1 VSESGR
7 IESDTARD
15 GSALARLEAA
25 RIWLPQPQA
34 IQAVFFDVG
43 FTLLDPYPS
52 FPEAVR
58 DILARQ
64 GAHVELACLEAALPA
79 AEAQF
84 VESARL
90 NPHTWG
96 NEQAISDI
104 WSRYFRALLGPCLAH
119 DDAALDA
126 AIPMVQAAF
135 DEATTYRLY
144 PEVLPTLATLHRG
157 GYKLGVISD
166 WGASL
171 SLILGTF
178 ELTRYFDFTVI
189 SATARRAKP
198 DPALF
203 QLALE
208 RADVTADYALH
219 VGDSYVRD
227 ALGARQVGITPVLID
242 RTRSLSEGV
251 PDCPLVYDVYEVLD
265 LLDIPESAR
274 DVRPTERR
282 ALDDR
287 LRPARGVVR

>member
-1 VSESGR
+1 MSESERSAG
-7 IESDTARD
+7 DTNTARD
-15 GSALARLEAA
+15 GGAQARVDAG
-25 RIWLPQPQA
+25 RIWLPNPQA

-64 GAHVELACLEAALPA
+64 GTHVELACLEAALPA
-79 AEAQF
+79 AESQF
-84 VESARL
+84 VELARL

-96 NEQAISDI
+96 DERAINDI
-104 WSRYFRALLGPCLAH
+104 WGRYFHALLGPCLT
-119 DDAALDA
+119 DDQNALDA
-126 AIPMVQAAF
+126 AIPMVQRAF
-135 DEATTYRLY
+135 DEAATYRLY
-144 PEVLPTLATLHRG
+144 PEVVPTLATLHRR

-242 RTRSLSEGV
+242 RTRSLSVGV
-251 PDCPLVYDVYEVLD
+251 PDCPLVYDVYELLD

-274 DVRPTERR
+274 DARPTERS
-282 ALDDR
+282 ALDER
-287 LRPARGVVR
+287 LRPA

>member
-1 VSESGR
+1 MVNEANR
-7 IESDTARD
+7 NEIESSVSNDRGAR
-15 GSALARLEAA
+15 ARLAA
-25 RIWLPQPQA
+25 GRRWLPQPQA
-34 IQAVFFDVG
+34 VQAVFFDVG

-58 DILARQ
+58 DILARH
-64 GAHVELACLEAALPA
+64 GTHIELACLESALPA

-90 NPHTWG
+90 NPHIWG
-96 NEQAISDI
+96 DERAINDI
-104 WSRYFRALLGPCLAH
+104 WSRYFHALLAPCLAH
-119 DDAALDA
+119 DQTELDA
-126 AIPMVQAAF
+126 AVPLVQKAF
-135 DEATTYRLY
+135 DEPATYRLY
-144 PEVLPTLATLHRG
+144 PEVVPTLAALHRS

-178 ELTRYFDFTVI
+178 DLIGYFDFTVI

-198 DPALF
+198 DPILF

-251 PDCPLVYDVYEVLD
+251 PDCPLVYDLYELLD
-265 LLDIPESAR
+265 LLEIPESAR
-274 DVRPTERR
+274 DARPVSFER
-282 ALDDR
+282 
-287 LRPARGVVR
+287 